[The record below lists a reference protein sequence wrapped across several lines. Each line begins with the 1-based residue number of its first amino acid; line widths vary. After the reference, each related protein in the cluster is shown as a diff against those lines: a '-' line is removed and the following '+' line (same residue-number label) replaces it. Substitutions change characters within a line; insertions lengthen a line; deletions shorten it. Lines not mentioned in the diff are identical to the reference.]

1 MPLIDDLYCDV
12 VHSYLEE
19 GPYSLPNIEKV
30 TEMYNAF
37 NEIIESTSD
46 CVDKRILIF
55 RDILQM
61 ISIVKSTHIE
71 KLLAEQRVEKLI
83 KDNEDLGAQVAALIT
98 SLSTCTGEGE
108 NLSFNGF
115 GKLMLEVINPKPFI
129 YVQALFNVKLAW
141 YYYLY
146 GDVVKPKEYAATV
159 DYVIHLELKKKLMK
173 N

>member
-1 MPLIDDLYCDV
+1 MDDRIEEIKGTLITSGLMPLIDDLYCDV

-19 GPYSLPNIEKV
+19 THSLPNIEKV

-98 SLSTCTGEGE
+98 LSTCTVKVKIC
-108 NLSFNGF
+108 LSMD
-115 GKLMLEVINPKPFI
+115 L
-129 YVQALFNVKLAW
+129 
-141 YYYLY
+141 
-146 GDVVKPKEYAATV
+146 VV
-159 DYVIHLELKKKLMK
+159 